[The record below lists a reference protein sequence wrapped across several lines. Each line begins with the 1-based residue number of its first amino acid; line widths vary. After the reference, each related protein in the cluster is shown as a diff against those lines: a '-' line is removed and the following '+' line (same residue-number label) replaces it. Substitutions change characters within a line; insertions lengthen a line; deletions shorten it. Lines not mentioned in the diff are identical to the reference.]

1 MRKNISILTILFV
14 FLLILAVAAPMTLAA
29 DEDKTKDDKGESAD
43 PKEAGLKEKV
53 VVTATRTEEDVFQVP
68 QPVSVVTA
76 VEIEEQTPN
85 TATDLLRNL
94 PGVDVNG
101 VGTSQPRPIIRG
113 QRGQRILLLE
123 DGIRMNTS
131 RRQSDFGELPALV
144 DVGALER
151 VEVVRGPGS
160 VLYGSDAIGGVV
172 NMITRVPSSEDGLL
186 GTVGYRYSTV
196 DGQSKPSFNLLG
208 RQGRFSYVL
217 GASYRDAEAYKAP
230 SGVYGDIVLPDE
242 TLVRDSGVTDRSF
255 NTRLGWDFENG
266 HELFFKAERYRS
278 EDAGFGWVS
287 PSDYN
292 ASDGTIVQ
300 LTYPF
305 QTVDQY
311 VLGYKGNNLDT
322 SWVDSQETTFY
333 YRDNERRFDQLID
346 IPFFPGAGLLLEAE
360 NFTDIETFGLR
371 SELRKIAGER
381 HVLTYGLDYYQDDAS
396 STNFSSE
403 TFYGFGPPMPVTD
416 NTPTIPNATYESF
429 GLFVQDR
436 IRFSDRFD
444 AIVGL
449 RYQDITA
456 ETEDTPLLPMLDNFK
471 SSDSTGV
478 WATNLIYKATEN
490 VKIVGSVGTA
500 FRSPNLIER
509 FFDGPT
515 PEGGA
520 FQTRNLDLE
529 AETSLNV
536 DLGIKYRR
544 GENVYMEA
552 TVFQNTIKDGI
563 AITDTGNVIGIPP
576 DDIPIFQNV
585 NVDKL
590 RFQGI
595 EVALDWMFVDSWF
608 LGFNYTHLTGEDIS
622 QGIDEAL
629 GNSYS
634 DKYNV
639 SVRYQPGRRF
649 WVEAQAR
656 HNGDQKD
663 AILAV
668 DNPIGDIYPAFTVV
682 SFRSG
687 FKLHEAR
694 GTTHRLGFAIENLT
708 DELYAEFSNASFFR
722 PEPKRSFVLN
732 YKISFR

>member
-1 MRKNISILTILFV
+1 VRRNIGISTILF
-14 FLLILAVAAPMTLAA
+14 ILVLTLMVAAPMTLAA
-29 DEDKTKDDKGESAD
+29 DEDEAEKAKKED

-68 QPVSVVTA
+68 QPVSVVTEE
-76 VEIEEQTPN
+76 EIKEQTPN

-144 DVGALER
+144 DVGSMER

-172 NMITRVPSSEDGLL
+172 NMITRTPPGEDGLQ
-186 GTVGYRYSTV
+186 GTVGYRLSTA
-196 DGQSKPSFNLLG
+196 DSQSKPSFNLLG
-208 RQGRFSYVL
+208 RHGGFSYLL
-217 GASYRDAEAYKAP
+217 GASHRDAESYKAP
-230 SGVYGDIVLPDE
+230 AGTYGDITLSDE
-242 TLVRDSGVTDRSF
+242 TLVNDSGVTDKTY
-255 NTRLGWDFENG
+255 NARLGWDFKNG
-266 HELFFKAERYRS
+266 HEMFFKVERYDS

-287 PSDYN
+287 PSAYN
-292 ASDGTIVQ
+292 PADGTEVQ

-305 QTVDQY
+305 QEVTQY
-311 VLGYKGNNLDT
+311 VLGYKGNNLET

-333 YRDNERRFDQLID
+333 YRNNERRFDQRID
-346 IPFFPGAGLLLEAE
+346 IPFFPGAGLEILSE

-371 SELRKIAGER
+371 SELRKIAGSR
-381 HVLTYGLDYYQDDAS
+381 HVLTYGVDYYQDDAL
-396 STNFSSE
+396 STNFSQE
-403 TFYGFGPPMPVTD
+403 TIYGFGPPMVTTD
-416 NTPTIPNATYESF
+416 NTPTLPNATYESLGMF
-429 GLFVQDR
+429 AQDR
-436 IRFSDRFD
+436 IRFTDRFD
-444 AIVGL
+444 AIVGV
-449 RYQDITA
+449 RYQDVTA
-456 ETEDTPLLPMLDNFK
+456 ETEDTPLLPLLDNFK
-471 SSDSTGV
+471 STDSTGV

-490 VKIVGSVGTA
+490 IKIVGSVGTA

-520 FQTRNLDLE
+520 YQARNLELE

-536 DLGIKYRR
+536 DLGMKYRR
-544 GENVYMEA
+544 DNVYLELTA
-552 TVFQNTIKDGI
+552 FQNTIKDGI
-563 AITDTGNVIGIPP
+563 SIVNTGEFVDPPTDPP
-576 DDIPIFQNV
+576 TPIYQNI

-590 RFQGI
+590 RYKGV
-595 EVALDWMFVDSWF
+595 ELALDWMFVDDWF
-608 LGFNYTHLTGEDIS
+608 LGLNYTHLTGEDIS

-639 SVRYQPGRRF
+639 QVRYQPQGGRF

-656 HNGDQKD
+656 RNGDQKD

-668 DNPIGDIYPAFTVV
+668 DNPIGDIYPAFTVY
-682 SFRSG
+682 SLRSG
-687 FKLHEAR
+687 VTLHEAR
-694 GTTHRLGFAIENLT
+694 GTTHRLGFAIENMS
-708 DELYAEFSNASFFR
+708 DVLYAEFSNASFFR
-722 PEPKRSFVLN
+722 PEPERSYVLN
-732 YKISFR
+732 YVINFK

>member
-1 MRKNISILTILFV
+1 MRRNTSMLTILFV
-14 FLLILAVAAPMTLAA
+14 LGLILMMAAPTALAA
-29 DEDKTKDDKGESAD
+29 DEDKGQDDTTKEKAKD
-43 PKEAGLKEKV
+43 AGLKEKV
-53 VVTATRTEEDVFQVP
+53 VVTATRTEEDVFRVP

-76 VEIEEQTPN
+76 EEIEEETPN

-144 DVGALER
+144 DVSALER
-151 VEVVRGPGS
+151 IEVVRGPGS

-172 NMITRVPSSEDGLL
+172 NMITRVPASVDGVQ
-186 GTVGYRYSTV
+186 GSVGYRYSSV
-196 DGQSKPSFNLLG
+196 DTQSKPRFNVLG
-208 RQGRFSYVL
+208 RNGRFSYVL
-217 GASYRDAEAYKAP
+217 GASFRDAESYKAP
-230 SGVYGDIVLPDE
+230 SGSYGEIVLPED
-242 TLVRDSGVTDRSF
+242 TTVNDSGVTDRMY
-255 NTRLGWDFENG
+255 NTRLAWNFENG
-266 HELFFKAERYRS
+266 HELFFKAERYDS
-278 EDAGFGWVS
+278 EDSGFGWVS

-292 ASDGTIVQ
+292 ASDGTEVQ

-305 QTVDQY
+305 QIVDQY
-311 VLGYKGNNLDT
+311 VLGYRGNNLDT

-333 YRDNERRFDQLID
+333 FRDNERRFDQRID
-346 IPFFPGAGLLLEAE
+346 IPFFPGAGLELLSE

-371 SELRKIAGER
+371 SELRKVAGAR
-381 HVLTYGLDYYQDDAS
+381 HVLTYGLDYYKDDAT
-396 STNFSSE
+396 STNFSQE
-403 TFYGFGPPMPVTD
+403 TLYGFGPPMISTD
-416 NTPTIPNATYESF
+416 DTPTLPNATYASF

-444 AIVGL
+444 AIVGV
-449 RYQDITA
+449 RYQDVTA
-456 ETEDTPLLPMLDNFK
+456 KTEDTPLLPDTDNFK

-520 FQTRNLDLE
+520 YQARNLELE
-529 AETSLNV
+529 AETGLNV

-544 GENVYMEA
+544 DNVYMEA
-552 TVFQNTIKDGI
+552 TLFRNTIKDGI
-563 AITDTGNVIGIPP
+563 NIVNTGMDTGDP
-576 DDIPIFQNV
+576 DFLDIYQNT
-585 NVDKL
+585 NIEKL
-590 RFQGI
+590 RYQGV
-595 EVALDWMFVDSWF
+595 ELALDYMFVDGWF
-608 LGFNYTHLTGEDIS
+608 FAMNYTHLTGEDVS

-634 DKYNV
+634 DKYYA
-639 SVRYQPGRRF
+639 SVRYQPSGGRF
-649 WVEAQAR
+649 WVEFQTR

-668 DNPIGDIYPAFTVV
+668 DNPIGDIYPSFTVY
-682 SFRSG
+682 SLRSG
-687 FKLHEAR
+687 VILHEAR
-694 GTTHRLGFAIENLT
+694 GTTHRLGFAVENLSS
-708 DELYAEFSNASFFR
+708 ELYAEFSNASFFR
-722 PEPKRSFVLN
+722 PEPKRNFVLN
-732 YKISFR
+732 YVISFK